1 MRSFYLALCAT
12 LGFSIECAFGA
23 SVGMPQFNIEFWS
36 AQIFW
41 LILIFFALYIII
53 WKIFLPKIS
62 DSIENR
68 KSRLINDLNET
79 QKLKEKAET
88 KLNEYN
94 KIIQDSKNIAK
105 EVIEENKKKLN
116 KDIENEKQKFH
127 IEIEKELKSVE
138 KEIQNLRKSSIADV
152 NKIAVEIT
160 GEVIKQMIGT
170 TVNASK
176 ISTVVEEISKR
187 KLVGNK

>member
-1 MRSFYLALCAT
+1 MKSVYLALCAT

-23 SVGMPQFNIEFWS
+23 NVGMPQFNIEFWS

-41 LILIFFALYIII
+41 LILIFFALYTII

-79 QKLKEKAET
+79 QKLKENAET

-94 KIIQDSKNIAK
+94 KIIQDSKSAAK
-105 EVIEENKKKLN
+105 KIIEENKKKLD

-152 NKIAVEIT
+152 NKIAVEISYD
-160 GEVIKQMIGT
+160 VIKQTIGT
-170 TVNASK
+170 EMNMSNVSAIVEDVSK
-176 ISTVVEEISKR
+176 KTGKY
-187 KLVGNK
+187 L

>member
-1 MRSFYLALCAT
+1 MKNLCFT
-12 LGFSIECAFGA
+12 SCIVLMLSTNQTFGA
-23 SVGMPQFNIEFWS
+23 EGGMPQFNIEFWS

-41 LILIFFALYIII
+41 LILIFFALYTII

-79 QKLKEKAET
+79 QKLKENAET
-88 KLNEYN
+88 KLNKYN
-94 KIIQDSKNIAK
+94 KIIQDSKSAAK
-105 EVIEENKKKLN
+105 KIIEESKKKLD
-116 KDIENEKQKFH
+116 KDIENKKQKFH
-127 IEIEKELKSVE
+127 IEIKKELKSVE

-152 NKIAVEIT
+152 NKIVVEIT
-160 GEVIKQMIGT
+160 GEVIKQLIGT
-170 TVNASK
+170 TVNTSK